1 MSHPLVVCE
10 KAHRLER
17 LLQRLEAGERL
28 VSVRAEL
35 GLDVTAAEVPDLR
48 AKYEAGGRTWEALL
62 DGRYGH
68 PQTAHSALREWMY
81 QRKRE
86 DPTLT
91 AEQLAEAVVAQFG
104 VGLSAGHV
112 NYLLRKVELTRTPG
126 RPYKTPADPSD
137 TSAPAV
143 PPATSLNQA
152 GLFFPRGSQAR
163 DGRGRNRRGVSGE
176 RTGSTRRRSA

>member
-1 MSHPLVVCE
+1 MSHPLAVCE
-10 KAHRLER
+10 KAQRLER

-35 GLDVTAAEVPDLR
+35 GLAVTAAEVPDLR
-48 AKYEAGGRTWEALL
+48 AKYEAGGQTWAALL

-91 AEQLAEAVVAQFG
+91 AGQLAEAVAAQFG
-104 VGLSAGHV
+104 VSLSAGHV
-112 NYLLRKVELTRTPG
+112 NYLLRKVELTRPTG
-126 RPYKTPADPSD
+126 RPSTAPTNTVN
-137 TSAPAV
+137 TSAPAT
-143 PPATSLNQA
+143 PPDTALDQA
-152 GLFFPRGSQAR
+152 GLFFPRGSQASA
-163 DGRGRNRRGVSGE
+163 GRGRNRRSVPDE
-176 RTGSTRRRSA
+176 RQRPTRRRTA